1 MECLSTQGLPKTGRA
16 AAWGAL
22 YATRMSHVEFTP
34 GDHGNFDAELRI
46 GQFGPIKLARLT
58 LDNCSVERKRNH
70 IVRNSPRLYNFL
82 LQAEGSSTFYHC
94 GKEARLET
102 GDFVLCDTGL
112 PHYWRTDACSVTVM
126 VRVPGDILRTY
137 LPTPEQYCGRH
148 LGRAT
153 GLTGAVAT
161 MVRELSEGSGGEILP
176 VYEDRVARYLLEMI
190 SMSYAM
196 AMEPEQDAS
205 AIAWQRRKDVIEF
218 IEDNLRD
225 PELSPATISEGL
237 RVSPRYLRTVFAAG
251 GEKMSAYILRRRLEE
266 CARQMCTPAW
276 KAHTLTEIAFSWGFN
291 SAPHFTRTFHEKFGV
306 SPREYRKLGLE
317 KLEVAA

>member
-34 GDHGNFDAELRI
+34 GDHSNFDAELRI
-46 GQFGPIKLARLT
+46 GQLGPIKLARLT
-58 LDNCSVERKRNH
+58 LENCSVERKRNH

-94 GKEARLET
+94 GKEAKLET

-112 PHYWRTDACSVTVM
+112 PHYWRTDASSVTVM

-161 MVRELSEGSGGEILP
+161 MVRELSEGSGGDILP

-190 SMSYAM
+190 SMSYTM

-225 PELSPATISEGL
+225 PDLSPATISEGL

-266 CARQMCTPAW
+266 CARQMCMPAW

-291 SAPHFTRTFHEKFGV
+291 SAAHFTRTFHEKYGT
-306 SPREYRKLGLE
+306 SPREYRKQGLAQT
-317 KLEVAA
+317 VAV

>member
-1 MECLSTQGLPKTGRA
+1 MECLSTQGLPRTGRA

-46 GQFGPIKLARLT
+46 GQLGPIKLARLT
-58 LDNCSVERKRNH
+58 LENCSVERKRNH

-82 LQAEGSSTFYHC
+82 LQAEGSSTFFHC
-94 GKEARLET
+94 GKEAKLET

-112 PHYWRTDACSVTVM
+112 PHYWRTDASSVTVM

-161 MVRELSEGSGGEILP
+161 MVRELSEGSGGDILP

-190 SMSYAM
+190 SMSYTM

-225 PELSPATISEGL
+225 PDLSPATISEGL

-266 CARQMCTPAW
+266 CARQMCMPAW

-291 SAPHFTRTFHEKFGV
+291 SAAHFTRTFHEKYGT
-306 SPREYRKLGLE
+306 SPREYRKQGLAQT
-317 KLEVAA
+317 VAV